1 MTGPL
6 TSNPHMKISQ
16 LLKQMASSLLC
27 LDENGT
33 EMDTFI
39 IYEIPI

>member
-1 MTGPL
+1 MTDPL
-6 TSNPHMKISQ
+6 TNNQHMKTSQ
-16 LLKQMASSLLC
+16 LQQQMASSLLR

-39 IYEIPI
+39 IYKIPQ